1 MATLGVEFV
10 LLPSKVALVPMTK
23 HSFIP
28 QLRSLSPS
36 LFVSQFTR
44 SAPILC
50 FKRNFVLSV
59 TPWVCQ
65 PQIMPANLSVRVG
78 ISLPFNQGFRWKLSR
93 YWVTG
98 IRMLFP
104 FIFRFHLLS
113 DFNQLISLLRVLFH
127 TALLYFTLGFE
138 C

>member
-1 MATLGVEFV
+1 MSFYPPRWHGSQSLNIA
-10 LLPSKVALVPMTK
+10 LPLN
-23 HSFIP
+23 FN
-28 QLRSLSPS
+28 LCLPS

-50 FKRNFVLSV
+50 FKRNFVLSIA
-59 TPWVCQ
+59 PWVCQ
-65 PQIMPANLSVRVG
+65 PQIMPATLSVGVEL
-78 ISLPFNQGFRWKLSR
+78 SLPFNQGFRWKLSR
-93 YWVTG
+93 YWVTS
-98 IRMLFP
+98 IRMLFS

-127 TALLYFTLGFE
+127 TALLYLTLGFE

>member
-23 HSFIP
+23 HSFTP
-28 QLRSLSPS
+28 QLQSLSPS

-50 FKRNFVLSV
+50 FKRNFVLSIAL
-59 TPWVCQ
+59 WVCQ
-65 PQIMPANLSVRVG
+65 PQIMPAILFVG
-78 ISLPFNQGFRWKLSR
+78 VGLSLPFNQGFWCKLSR

-98 IRMLFP
+98 IRTLFS
-104 FIFRFHLLS
+104 FIFLVPLTIRLQSVNLFAKGIISHRTTLLH
-113 DFNQLISLLRVLFH
+113 F
-127 TALLYFTLGFE
+127 GF
-138 C
+138 